1 MSIGILISLAGP
13 GPSHPFSLIYWG
25 WPQECICLNT
35 GLNAEWIASFF
46 SRFFLLPV
54 FLKFCNRLSSCVRAL
69 VRACVCV
76 RRSLPRS
83 LSPPPLPPSH
93 SSTSIIQGL
102 QQDPFPPKKDRAI
115 HHYELH
121 KRAACSISAALA

>member
-54 FLKFCNRLSSCVRAL
+54 FLKFCNRLSSCVRA
-69 VRACVCV
+69 CVCV

-83 LSPPPLPPSH
+83 LSPHPCPPLTPHRSFKVCSRTRFLLRKTVPFI
-93 SSTSIIQGL
+93 TMNFINEL
-102 QQDPFPPKKDRAI
+102 LAPFQQP
-115 HHYELH
+115 
-121 KRAACSISAALA
+121 